1 MRRNT
6 YGRQKTSFWIT
17 YRDPESYP
25 TTSDAYGKWVCTF
38 SDRSRIARICQDAV
52 AEHIVPESKYTD
64 ADAGQCC
71 FYLNGTDL
79 AAQEK
84 ILRYLIL
91 NGVIPETVYRRLDNI
106 PFELEQSTGGGAPV
120 PFCLDHFMNLY
131 TGEFII

>member
-1 MRRNT
+1 MESK
-6 YGRQKTSFWIT
+6 KTSFWIT
-17 YRDPESYP
+17 YRNPESYS
-25 TTSDAYGKWVCTF
+25 TDSDAYGKWVCIFT
-38 SDRSRIARICQDAV
+38 DRSRIARICQDAV
-52 AEHIVPESKYTD
+52 MKHIVPESKYTN

-79 AAQEK
+79 TAQER

-91 NGVIPETVYRRLDNI
+91 NEVIPETVYGRLDNI
-106 PFELEQSTGGGAPV
+106 PFELEQSTGGASPV